1 MNHLNTRRL
10 LITYFLYECGR
21 AMYFVLITW
30 FLYQWT
36 EDAVYTGIFVSFGFL
51 PGLFSNLIFGVVVD
65 RSNRKKL
72 ASLAGGGSI
81 FCLLLLWGAFLLG
94 WINPW
99 VMILTHMILQTM
111 GSLFRPSLQALVAEV
126 FEKSNLPRIFS
137 LSGSATISGSLI
149 GAALGG
155 ILSGLLPVSISL
167 LIVIGLYTG
176 AFSTVLFIAYEPSP
190 QRKPA
195 QTTPFFQELKEG
207 FVYLKSNNMLHGL
220 FVMMMLG
227 QLTFHTIL
235 GFLSVYTSAY
245 LNQTSVVYGF
255 LDAAFSIGGIT
266 AGIVGTWWWLKWKN
280 HLAVCSLGVMM
291 VGLLLLGVT
300 KNLIA
305 VVLGVILA
313 GLGTSF
319 VRALLQSVQQMA
331 TDPNFHGRMAS
342 FRMLCNQA
350 SVVVTGPIFGYI
362 AAAHGV
368 QYIFLI
374 LSMTIMS
381 GMVWAIFQSKDPQ
394 FASITREKPA

>member
-1 MNHLNTRRL
+1 MNRLNMRRL
-10 LITYFLYECGR
+10 LTTYFLYECGR

-36 EDAVYTGIFVSFGFL
+36 QDAIYTGIFVSFGFL
-51 PGLFSNLIFGVVVD
+51 PGLFSNLVFGVVID

-81 FCLLLLWGAFLLG
+81 GCLLLLWGAFLLG
-94 WINPW
+94 LINPW
-99 VMILTHMILQTM
+99 VMILTHMVLQTL

-126 FEKSNLPRIFS
+126 FKKNDLPRIFS
-137 LSGSATISGSLI
+137 LSGSATISGSLT

-167 LIVIGLYTG
+167 LIVTGLYIG
-176 AFSTVLFIAYEPSP
+176 AFFTVLFVSYEPSSM
-190 QRKPA
+190 RKPA
-195 QTTPFFQELKEG
+195 KASPFFQELQEG
-207 FVYLKSNNMLHGL
+207 FVYLKRHHMLHGL
-220 FVMMMLG
+220 FAMMMLG

-245 LNQTSVVYGF
+245 LNQTSTVYGF

-266 AGIVGTWWWLKWKN
+266 AGMVGTWWWLKWKN
-280 HLAVCSLGVMM
+280 HLALFSIGIMM
-291 VGLLLLGVT
+291 GGLLLLGIT
-300 KNLIA
+300 KNLAIVVVG
-305 VVLGVILA
+305 VVLV

-331 TDPNFHGRMAS
+331 TDPGFHGRMAS

-350 SVVVTGPIFGYI
+350 SVVITGPIFGYV
-362 AAAHGV
+362 ASAHGV
-368 QYIFLI
+368 HYVFLL
-374 LSMTIMS
+374 LSGIS
-381 GMVWAIFQSKDPQ
+381 FAGMVWAFFQARDPQ
-394 FASITREKPA
+394 FAAITKQKPA